1 MSNNIS
7 TREYNNI
14 LKNKFDKK
22 KQVNKSQDEK
32 ASVNIKSDN
41 ILKIKFDARTL
52 DKKIASNETYKPSM
66 SNPLVYNLF
75 SNILFIP
82 TIPLNKSFF
91 NKSLG
96 EDDIKKIF
104 LSPVQFNSF
113 ITEMKKYYKPIT
125 IDEAKKSGII
135 HNNIKFILNLFF
147 KKNSSFTLNLTD
159 YIINNYNWDNK
170 YKLNY
175 LKDKKT
181 PIVEIKIELILN
193 KGKELTFIDSTRLNC
208 MQKRESIINDYKE
221 LTKKK

>member
-1 MSNNIS
+1 
-7 TREYNNI
+7 
-14 LKNKFDKK
+14 
-22 KQVNKSQDEK
+22 
-32 ASVNIKSDN
+32 
-41 ILKIKFDARTL
+41 
-52 DKKIASNETYKPSM
+52 
-66 SNPLVYNLF
+66 
-75 SNILFIP
+75 
-82 TIPLNKSFF
+82 
-91 NKSLG
+91 
-96 EDDIKKIF
+96 
-104 LSPVQFNSF
+104 
-113 ITEMKKYYKPIT
+113 MKKYYKPIT

-193 KGKELTFIDSTRLNC
+193 KGKVLTFIDSTRLNC